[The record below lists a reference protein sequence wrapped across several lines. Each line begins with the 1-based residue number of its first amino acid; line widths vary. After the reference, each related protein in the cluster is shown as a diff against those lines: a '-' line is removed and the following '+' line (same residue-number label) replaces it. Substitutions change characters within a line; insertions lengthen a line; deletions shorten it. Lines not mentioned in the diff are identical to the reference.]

1 MLCRDLTVKYHV
13 ENFEKLASSLSGYT
27 DTCTISFLDKYK
39 KTVRNMKGINPVD
52 INQEMMF
59 EIASKVYKIAKGYNI
74 KVNTCCEEIDLSSIG
89 IDHAR

>member
-1 MLCRDLTVKYHV
+1 
-13 ENFEKLASSLSGYT
+13 
-27 DTCTISFLDKYK
+27 
-39 KTVRNMKGINPVD
+39 MKGINPVD

-89 IDHAR
+89 IDHARW